1 MVTATQLRPG
11 SGKTG
16 GQMPGIS
23 MAGCVLLLATTLSA
37 QYLER
42 VIPVSDPPAGG
53 AVSMPA
59 CRIYNSATNRVYA
72 VGDWLAVVDC
82 SLNAIVS
89 EFPIPYLCD
98 LVASGR
104 QKFYFGST
112 YRGAGVAVMS
122 ALNDSL
128 ICTVPIRGRQVG
140 GIAYNDSNDCLV
152 ATEPDSSSVLL
163 IDGHTSTPRARLSV
177 TGSPGLVTW
186 NSRDNRYNI
195 ILSNGNLVW
204 MRVYDADSLIP
215 LADVGCEQAQVMT
228 YVPSVNKV
236 YVGCPQVGRPSS
248 VYVVDGT
255 LNRVLRRFE
264 FGARVF
270 CWNPVGN
277 KLYCI
282 GDSIRV
288 LDCVQDSLLKTLPGQ
303 GQFVALDSVN
313 NRLFLGSG
321 DSIRVI
327 DCSADTGFVVAGGGR
342 GVVWASQQGRVYAG
356 AGDDRILVYDA
367 RTVRP
372 LDTIN
377 AALRLSTQLWN
388 PALNRLYVQTSDPGS
403 GTMFI
408 RSLTVIDGSTGA
420 IVAQYPV
427 SDSGG
432 EMSLGLGPTGA
443 KLYFGAW
450 DDTELVVVDCIANRV
465 TSRIPVRFP
474 WGLAANAVDN
484 KVYCCDQTGA
494 FLVIDPVGDSIVK
507 NLGPLLGAPTV
518 VSWHPSVGKVF
529 VQDYSGSLTV
539 ISGATDSVI
548 ATIPCPG
555 AARLPPVCNTTN
567 NKLYLC
573 GNNGFS
579 VVDADRNLL
588 LKTFHELTMCVA
600 CTWNP
605 MTDKV
610 YFSGMMVRADSLL
623 FCIGVVDGAT
633 DSLLAILRVP
643 RPDPFYYS
651 SAELMLAHPSRPRAY
666 AYLRPGAIAVI
677 DCNLDSI
684 VAVVSAPV
692 NDDISDNQ
700 YVYCNV
706 DPETDRVYFNGAC
719 HVYVVQ
725 DREGGVSGPAVRSRS
740 PRIALQCRPSIGKG
754 GFLLEVQFPGFSR
767 PRLNVTDCVGRTV
780 RTFAGSLSQS
790 AVWRWDG
797 TDSQGRELPDGV
809 YFLVLEASGLTARSK
824 VVLLR

>member
-1 MVTATQLRPG
+1 
-11 SGKTG
+11 
-16 GQMPGIS
+16 MPGIS

-72 VGDWLAVVDC
+72 LGDWLAVVDC
-82 SLNAIVS
+82 SLNAILR
-89 EFPIPYLCD
+89 EFPIPYACN
-98 LVASGR
+98 LVAPGR
-104 QKFYFGST
+104 QKFYLAGTFG
-112 YRGAGVAVMS
+112 GAGVAAMS

-128 ICTVPIRGRQVG
+128 ICTIPMRGAQVG
-140 GIAYNDSNDCLV
+140 GMAYNDSDGCLV
-152 ATEPDSSSVLL
+152 ATETDSSSAVL
-163 IDGHTSTPRARLSV
+163 IDGQTNAPVARFDV
-177 TGSPGLVTW
+177 TGHPGLVVW

-195 ILSNGNLVW
+195 TLRNGDLVW
-204 MRVYDADSLIP
+204 MRVYDADSLRP
-215 LADVGCEQAQVMT
+215 LADVGCEQAYAMV
-228 YVPSVNKV
+228 YVASVNKV
-236 YVGCPQVGRPSS
+236 YVGCGRAL
-248 VYVVDGT
+248 YVVDGT
-255 LNRVLRRFE
+255 LNRVLRRLE
-264 FGARVF
+264 FGAGALS
-270 CWNPVGN
+270 WNPVGN

-303 GQFVALDSVN
+303 GQFVALDSAN
-313 NRLFLGSG
+313 NRLFLGSR

-327 DCSADTGFVVAGGGR
+327 DCDADTGFVVAGGGR
-342 GVVWASQQGRVYAG
+342 GVVWASRQGRVYAG
-356 AGDDRILVYDA
+356 ADDDRILVYDA
-367 RTVRP
+367 RTVQP

-377 AALRLSTQLWN
+377 AALRLSAQLWN

-403 GTMFI
+403 GTIFI

-443 KLYFGAW
+443 KLYFGAQV
-450 DDTELVVVDCIANRV
+450 DTELVVVDCITNRV

-474 WGLAANAVDN
+474 WGLAAIATDN

-494 FLVIDPVGDSIVK
+494 FYVIGPVGDSIVK
-507 NLGPLLGAPTV
+507 NLGALLGAPTV

-529 VQDYSGSLTV
+529 VQDYSGSLSV

-555 AARLPPVCNTTN
+555 PARLPPVCNTTDD
-567 NKLYLC
+567 KLYLC

-579 VVDADRNLL
+579 VVDADRNCL
-588 LKTFHELTMCVA
+588 LKVFHELTMCVA
-600 CTWNP
+600 CAWNP
-605 MTDKV
+605 VTDKV
-610 YFSGMMVRADSLL
+610 YFSGMRPDSLL

-643 RPDPFYYS
+643 RPDPFFLS
-651 SAELMLAHPSRPRAY
+651 SAELMLAHPTRPRAY

-692 NDDISDNQ
+692 SDDIVDNQ
-700 YVYCNV
+700 YVYCNL
-706 DPETDRVYFNGAC
+706 DPETDRVYFNGHC
-719 HVYVVQ
+719 HVYVVR
-725 DREGGVSGPAVRSRS
+725 DREGGVSGPAVRPKS
-740 PRIALQCRPSIGKG
+740 PCIALECRPSVGRG
-754 GFLLEVQFPGFSR
+754 EFLIAARFPDFGRSR
-767 PRLNVTDCVGRTV
+767 LAVTDCAGRTV
-780 RTFAGSLSQS
+780 RVFRGSRGQCE
-790 AVWRWDG
+790 VWRWNGEDA
-797 TDSQGRELPDGV
+797 QGRTLPEGV
-809 YFLVLEASGLTARSK
+809 YFFVLEASGLSARSK